1 LGVRLRFV
9 LLFAMGTA
17 SIRRGKK
24 HDPDRNLGLSQP
36 ATFLS
41 TNYWVHPQPEFNK
54 CIGLVAAVDFAL
66 NEDG

>member
-24 HDPDRNLGLSQP
+24 HDPYRHLGLSHP
-36 ATFLS
+36 AAFVD
-41 TNYWVHPQPEFNK
+41 TNPFPPLTTSDVTVLRFEVFQ
-54 CIGLVAAVDFAL
+54 
-66 NEDG
+66 